1 MASPWFRFGSLALVR
16 LLACVAIAWLLTATA
31 SAEDAKPKVEYAI
44 VLHGGAL
51 DEPQAMSVELRA
63 GYEAGMRKALE
74 AGKEI
79 LAQGGTGLDAV
90 ERVIRLLED
99 DPHFNAGRGA
109 VYNSEGGHE
118 LDASIMDGKT
128 RACGAIAGVKTV
140 KNPISLARLVMT
152 RTRHVLLVSDGA
164 ERFASEMLVARVDN
178 SYFDTDR
185 QFEHWRKVKAE
196 QEKALQE
203 KSSPDKAPPATEA
216 KKEPKKGTVG
226 CVALDKHGNIAA
238 GTSTGG
244 LTNKKYGRVGDS
256 PIVGAGTYADNAT
269 CGVSCTGTGEEF
281 IRNAVSHDVSARMRF
296 LKVSVTEAA
305 RQVVHEVLKPDD
317 GALIAIGRDGTIT
330 AQFNTGGLARAA
342 ADSQGRFEIKLDK

>member
-1 MASPWFRFGSLALVR
+1 MMAEEP
-16 LLACVAIAWLLTATA
+16 
-31 SAEDAKPKVEYAI
+31 KPSVEYAI

-51 DEPQAMSVELRA
+51 DDPQEMSADLRA
-63 GYEAGMRKALE
+63 GYEAGLKKALE
-74 AGKEI
+74 TGKAI
-79 LAQGGTGLDAV
+79 LERGGTGLDAV
-90 ERVIRLLED
+90 EQVIRILED

-164 ERFASEMLVARVDN
+164 ERFATEMEVERVEN
-178 SYFDTDR
+178 RYFDSDR
-185 QFEHWRKVKAE
+185 QFENWQKVRKQQANQQKQNE
-196 QEKALQE
+196 
-203 KSSPDKAPPATEA
+203 PPP
-216 KKEPKKGTVG
+216 KEGKKGTVG
-226 CVALDKHGNIAA
+226 CVALDKHGNLAA

-281 IRNAVSHDVSARMRF
+281 IRNAVAHDVSARMRF
-296 LKVSVTEAA
+296 LKIPVTEAA

-317 GALIAIGRDGTIT
+317 GALIAVGRDGTIT

-342 ADSQGRFEIKLDK
+342 ADSRGLFEVKLAK

>member
-1 MASPWFRFGSLALVR
+1 MVSHRSCRTLTVGAHRLFFAMSL
-16 LLACVAIAWLLTATA
+16 LLASRALM
-31 SAEDAKPKVEYAI
+31 AEPPKPGVEYAI

-51 DEPQAMSVELRA
+51 DDPQEMSAELRA
-63 GYEAGMRKALE
+63 GYEAGLKKALE
-74 AGKEI
+74 TGKAI
-79 LAQGGTGLDAV
+79 LERGGTGLDAV
-90 ERVIRLLED
+90 EQVIRILED

-128 RACGAIAGVKTV
+128 RDCGAIAGVKTV

-164 ERFASEMLVARVDN
+164 ERFATEMEVERVEN
-178 SYFDTDR
+178 RYFDTDR
-185 QFEHWRKVKAE
+185 QFENWQKVRKQQASQQKQNE
-196 QEKALQE
+196 
-203 KSSPDKAPPATEA
+203 APP
-216 KKEPKKGTVG
+216 KEGKKGTVG
-226 CVALDKHGNIAA
+226 CVALDKHGNIVA

-281 IRNAVSHDVSARMRF
+281 IRNAVAHDVSARMRF
-296 LKVSVTEAA
+296 LKIPVTEAA

-317 GALIAIGRDGTIT
+317 GALIAVGRDGTIT

-342 ADSQGRFEIKLDK
+342 ADSRGLFEVKLGK

>member
-1 MASPWFRFGSLALVR
+1 MASHFSRRTLVVGAHRLFFALCL
-16 LLACVAIAWLLTATA
+16 LLASRSLM
-31 SAEDAKPKVEYAI
+31 AEEPKPGVEYAI

-51 DEPQAMSVELRA
+51 DDPQEMSAELRA
-63 GYEAGMRKALE
+63 GYEAGLKKGLETGKAILE
-74 AGKEI
+74 R
-79 LAQGGTGLDAV
+79 GGTGLDAV
-90 ERVIRLLED
+90 EQVIRILED

-164 ERFASEMLVARVDN
+164 ERFATEVKVERVEN
-178 SYFDTDR
+178 RYFDSDR
-185 QFEHWRKVKAE
+185 QFENWQKVRKQQANQQKE
-196 QEKALQE
+196 NE
-203 KSSPDKAPPATEA
+203 SPP
-216 KKEPKKGTVG
+216 KEGKKGTVG

-281 IRNAVSHDVSARMRF
+281 IRNAVAHDVSARMRF
-296 LKVSVTEAA
+296 LKIPVTEAA

-317 GALIAIGRDGTIT
+317 GALIAVGRDGTVT
-330 AQFNTGGLARAA
+330 AQFNTGGLAHAA
-342 ADSQGRFEIKLDK
+342 ADSRGRFEVKLGK